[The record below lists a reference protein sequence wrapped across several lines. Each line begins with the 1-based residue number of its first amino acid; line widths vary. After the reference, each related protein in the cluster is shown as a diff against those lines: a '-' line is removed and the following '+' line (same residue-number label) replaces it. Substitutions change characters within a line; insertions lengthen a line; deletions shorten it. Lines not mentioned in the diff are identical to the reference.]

1 MDENH
6 SRESYVGNPTV
17 RSVDGPDKVSGRARY
32 VADMSLPGMLHAQ
45 VLRSSVPHA
54 RIVKLDVT
62 PALRV
67 PGVVAA
73 ITHEDFV
80 DHGSFGWPIKDM
92 YILAYRKVRYVGEPI
107 AVVAA
112 ETPEA
117 AQAGIAAIVLEL
129 EPLRVVGDMT
139 VARDPEMPL
148 IPEQSPTG
156 EGNLCARH
164 IVRNGDPAPLL
175 AGCPVVL
182 DMTYDLPHQEHAY
195 IEPEGAL
202 AIPESDGG
210 VTLYANNQSPFINRD
225 TIAAVLGLSQ
235 SKVRVI
241 QPPVGGAF
249 GGKDDVLYQTSG
261 QVARLA
267 LLTGRPVRLVFTRP
281 ESMAASYKRQAT
293 QVHLKLGADGE
304 GTLQAAKVE
313 MLADSGAY
321 ASMTPMAMWRAT
333 MHGAGA
339 YRYQAVHVDMEAV
352 YTNNGYS
359 GAFRGFGNVAA
370 AAAVEMAIDE
380 LACKLGRDPLAF
392 RLQNCLRQGDRT
404 MTGDRIEHEVGL
416 TACLE
421 WVRQKSDWD
430 RKRVAFAEQADDAPR
445 RRGIGV
451 ACYFHGCG
459 LGGEGTDFAVTT
471 LKIEEDYSIT
481 LTSGLTDYGQGSRTV
496 FTLLAAEV
504 LGVSMER
511 IRVLRP
517 DTHTAIDSGPTVAS
531 RASIVGGNATRVA
544 SQKLGALLTLAAAK
558 TLHCL
563 PDQIVRDGERF
574 IGPSEEP
581 LTFEAVVD
589 AARAQGLQLSVA
601 GRWQIPT
608 IEWDFEQGRGKPYF
622 CYVFG
627 AQVAEVEV
635 TLRTGKV
642 RVVNLWAAHDAGKI
656 LYPKGALGQLCG
668 GITQGL
674 GYGLMEG
681 FLYQDGIPQ
690 SLNLTSYR
698 IPRAV
703 DVPEI
708 EATFIETTLHEGP
721 FGAKNMAEPVM
732 VGTAPALANAVFHA
746 TGVRVH
752 TLPVRLEPVG

>member
-1 MDENH
+1 M
-6 SRESYVGNPTV
+6 
-17 RSVDGPDKVSGRARY
+17 
-32 VADMSLPGMLHAQ
+32 
-45 VLRSSVPHA
+45 
-54 RIVKLDVT
+54 
-62 PALRV
+62 
-67 PGVVAA
+67 
-73 ITHEDFV
+73 
-80 DHGSFGWPIKDM
+80 
-92 YILAYRKVRYVGEPI
+92 
-107 AVVAA
+107 
-112 ETPEA
+112 
-117 AQAGIAAIVLEL
+117 
-129 EPLRVVGDMT
+129 
-139 VARDPEMPL
+139 
-148 IPEQSPTG
+148 
-156 EGNLCARH
+156 
-164 IVRNGDPAPLL
+164 
-175 AGCPVVL
+175 
-182 DMTYDLPHQEHAY
+182 
-195 IEPEGAL
+195 
-202 AIPESDGG
+202 
-210 VTLYANNQSPFINRD
+210 TLYANNQSPFINRD
-225 TIAAVLGLSQ
+225 TTAAVLGLPQ

-404 MTGDRIEHEVGL
+404 MTGDRHRARGGIDGLPGVGAPEVRLGPQ
-416 TACLE
+416 ACG
-421 WVRQKSDWD
+421 VCGAGGRC
-430 RKRVAFAEQADDAPR
+430 A
-445 RRGIGV
+445 RGGV
-451 ACYFHGCG
+451 ESVWPCYFHGCG

-481 LTSGLTDYGQGSRTV
+481 LTSRLTDYGQGSRTV

-531 RASIVGGNATRVA
+531 RASIVGGQCHAGGIAETRRAADAGGRQDTALFARSDRPRWRAVHRPQRGA
-544 SQKLGALLTLAAAK
+544 ADLRGGGRCRAGPGAAALRRGALADPHDRMGFRAGA
-558 TLHCL
+558 
-563 PDQIVRDGERF
+563 GEALLLLR
-574 IGPSEEP
+574 
-581 LTFEAVVD
+581 L
-589 AARAQGLQLSVA
+589 RRA
-601 GRWQIPT
+601 GR
-608 IEWDFEQGRGKPYF
+608 RG
-622 CYVFG
+622 
-627 AQVAEVEV
+627 EV

-642 RVVNLWAAHDAGKI
+642 RVVNSGRRTTRAR
-656 LYPKGALGQLCG
+656 
-668 GITQGL
+668 
-674 GYGLMEG
+674 
-681 FLYQDGIPQ
+681 
-690 SLNLTSYR
+690 SS
-698 IPRAV
+698 IPRGRWDNCAV
-703 DVPEI
+703 ASRRGW
-708 EATFIETTLHEGP
+708 ATD
-721 FGAKNMAEPVM
+721 
-732 VGTAPALANAVFHA
+732 
-746 TGVRVH
+746 
-752 TLPVRLEPVG
+752 